1 MKNARHVTGLV
12 HQIVFHVNYQMD
24 YIKQN
29 ASTLALMEHSI
40 LILFAK
46 IAIHLVK
53 LAIIALHQIVCHVPA
68 QKVCISLNA
77 MTPVLLAQLSR
88 IMCANHSFA
97 TLLAQ
102 IVQVLISTN
111 VYPVLGIEGYGMESA
126 CNCAQLVHS
135 CQTTSAVV
143 VQFPAKPAL
152 GQKIVSALLVA
163 DF

>member
-53 LAIIALHQIVCHVPA
+53 LAIIALHQI
-68 QKVCISLNA
+68 CISLND
-77 MTPVLLAQLSR
+77 MTPVLLAQLYR
-88 IMCANHSFA
+88 IMCANHLLA
-97 TLLAQ
+97 TLPAQ

-111 VYPVLGIEGYGMESA
+111 VYPVL
-126 CNCAQLVHS
+126 
-135 CQTTSAVV
+135 
-143 VQFPAKPAL
+143 
-152 GQKIVSALLVA
+152 
-163 DF
+163 